1 MCNTKADIQV
11 MIEVSRRGKPGQ
23 REEDV
28 KEKQVAGRAA
38 CALDT
43 EVPHTYRLPLPKADC
58 G

>member
-1 MCNTKADIQV
+1 
-11 MIEVSRRGKPGQ
+11 MIEVSRIGKPGQ

-28 KEKQVAGRAA
+28 KEKQVAGRAV